1 LLHKSLALIL
11 TALLL
16 LVSSANAVRAEEH
29 GSSDAT
35 LPPLPF
41 TKANMAVP
49 GFAPPPADTA
59 PAVVPA
65 PADARNAAV
74 RGRMAAPDPDT
85 SPAVR
90 AARANGEK
98 WIRVDLSEQKT
109 YAYEGERLVNEFV
122 VSTGLPGTPTVTGE
136 FRMWVRTPIQDMS
149 GGSRAAGNYYYLE
162 DVEWVQYFYN
172 DYGFHG
178 TWWHDNFGQPMS
190 RGCVNMTNED
200 AKWLFDWAYPQ
211 WDGSRGWF
219 TPTDENNTLVI
230 VHP

>member
-1 LLHKSLALIL
+1 MFYKSFVPALLALIL
-11 TALLL
+11 LTGSPGTLLADGHN
-16 LVSSANAVRAEEH
+16 SGR
-29 GSSDAT
+29 T

-41 TKANMAVP
+41 SKANMNVP
-49 GFAPPPADTA
+49 GFGALNASVPSS
-59 PAVVPA
+59 VV
-65 PADARNAAV
+65 V
-74 RGRMAAPDPDT
+74 RGRMNDPDPAT
-85 SPAVR
+85 SPAVQ
-90 AARANGEK
+90 AARAAGAK

-109 YAYEGERLVNEFV
+109 YAYEGEALVNEFV

-149 GGSRAAGNYYYLE
+149 GGSRATGNYYYLR

-178 TWWHDNFGQPMS
+178 TYWHNNFGQPMS
-190 RGCVNMTNED
+190 RGCVNLTNED
-200 AKWLFDWAYPQ
+200 AEWLFDWAFPQ

-219 TPTDENNTLVI
+219 TPTTENSTLVI